1 MLAAALAESLV
12 RALTDLYFT
21 PARWSIVRSLRRC
34 VRMRSLPSVLCHR
47 ATPFWIHGSILVAS
61 GSSIVQPRNDLTT
74 EGGPAYHLCHLAAHP
89 RTAHTR
95 TLQSE
100 PVAERTCRA

>member
-1 MLAAALAESLV
+1 MLAAALAESFV

-74 EGGPAYHLCHLAAHP
+74 EGGPAHHLCQSCSSSSNSAYTY
-89 RTAHTR
+89 TA
-95 TLQSE
+95 
-100 PVAERTCRA
+100 V